1 VRICS
6 RSTLSLAE
14 LFHAHNKHN
23 FYYYKTKQFMLALLY
38 FKEKYLSYLSNAHFT
53 ADFSDQNHN
62 SVIF

>member
-1 VRICS
+1 MIS
-6 RSTLSLAE
+6 ENMLSKHIVF
-14 LFHAHNKHN
+14 FHAHNKHN